1 VTEQTQ
7 CGQPNICL
15 ADGEQCLSISHH
27 HDLVTGRESVVV
39 TTLILYYAFYCWCL
53 MYFCAELFETL

>member
-1 VTEQTQ
+1 
-7 CGQPNICL
+7 
-15 ADGEQCLSISHH
+15 
-27 HDLVTGRESVVV
+27 VVV